1 MKRSLMLSAIA
12 STIVIAGGTIVP
24 KVLDVETVKI
34 TKDTGSFS
42 EALQNG
48 TFSVDAKLM
57 YFNRDWDNDKK
68 NDPSA
73 LTIGGIM
80 KYESKPYMGMKV
92 GFAYYTS
99 HRVADIFDKEESLG
113 SSMLDAKD
121 GGSID
126 ILGEAYLDFAYANS
140 SLRVG
145 RQKMSV
151 PNVTQRNI
159 RLLPITHEAVV
170 FKNSDIK
177 DTDIELG
184 YVKSYTSLGARAN
197 GFSEIDNGVGSNGDN
212 GVSYIHIANKSIPN
226 TTIKAEYL
234 ISNSDEDRNGKQ
246 INHENSTWM
255 EISHNLVNIGNKTF
269 IKVHGGSSSYALED
283 DAMYYG
289 GKLGTTILGVDVE
302 VLYDKVVDNKLFF
315 GFSPPPLYSDWYI
328 GYDNY
333 EASTAFGAAIT
344 FYPFSG
350 MDCMIGAVD
359 ITADEGNTDDDYLEI
374 NAVVNY
380 KISNNSS
387 FQFRYENRD
396 QSDES
401 GKDDMQDIVLRYSYS
416 F

>member
-1 MKRSLMLSAIA
+1 MKRSLMLSVAT
-12 STIVIAGGTIVP
+12 SVVVMAGGTVVP
-24 KVLDVETVKI
+24 KVLDVETPKVIKN
-34 TKDTGSFS
+34 TGGFA

-57 YFNRDWDNDKK
+57 YFNRDWDNDEK

-80 KYESKPYMGMKV
+80 KYESKPYLGMKV

-99 HRVADIFDKEESLG
+99 HNAGIIDRDESFG
-113 SSMLDAKD
+113 SSMLDAED

-151 PNVTQRNI
+151 PNITQRNI
-159 RLLPITHEAVV
+159 RLLPVTHEAIV

-177 DTDIELG
+177 DTRIELG

-197 GFSEIDNGVGSNGDN
+197 SFNEIDDGVGSNGDN
-212 GVSYIHIANKSIPN
+212 GVSYLHIENKSIPN

-234 ISNSDEDRNGKQ
+234 LSNSDEDKNGEK

-255 EISHNLVNIGNKTF
+255 EISYNLVGIGNNTF
-269 IKVHGGSSSYALED
+269 VKVHGGSSSYALED

-289 GKLGTTILGVDVE
+289 GKFGTTISGIDVE

-333 EASTAFGAAIT
+333 EASTAFGGAIT
-344 FYPFSG
+344 FYPFAS

-359 ITADEGNTDDDYLEI
+359 IRADEGNTDDDYLEI

-380 KISNNSS
+380 KISDNSS

-396 QSDES
+396 QSDKS
-401 GKDDMQDIVLRYSYS
+401 GKDDMQDIVLSYSYS